1 MAVTYWQNRFTEQ
14 RVAMDDVTRQI
25 YIYQQKNDGIGN
37 FYYFTYQ
44 LTDPNNELGLFP
56 GGNNYSNFLNQHYQ
70 EFNTLNFSTYQ
81 DIARQKM
88 VDLKNALANSQA
100 GTTQYF
106 RSAISNFQRN
116 LANGTTLLAKGYDN
130 SNNNVSQLTDLAPS
144 GGNTYTLK
152 FQSVAGGS
160 TPQGVDLRAVVDR
173 LVATGQYSSTT
184 PSVQAGKQI
193 EVVDHFQANP
203 YFVDP
208 GGGGGGGDTK
218 FYEIIACVAIED
230 GGFGY
235 DLASAACSCKYKE
248 VAIYGDQTILQKCTA
263 IYGDASGLSSAEA
276 GFYVQ
281 GREFTG
287 RYWDGRSFTV
297 RWAWPEDGS
306 SDMVANEE
314 GVFSCG
320 GEIGFPPSEIR

>member
-14 RVAMDDVTRQI
+14 RVAIDDVTRQI
-25 YIYQQKNDGIGN
+25 YIYQQKSDGIGN

-44 LTDPNNELGLFP
+44 LTDPDNQLGLFP

-70 EFNTLNFSTYQ
+70 EFNTVNFSTYQ

-100 GTTQYF
+100 GATQYF

-130 SNNNVSQLTDLAPS
+130 NNNNVSQLTDLAPS

-184 PSVQAGKQI
+184 ASVQAGKQI

-208 GGGGGGGDTK
+208 GGGGGGGDTT
-218 FYEIIACVAIED
+218 FYEIIACFFIEN
-230 GGFGY
+230 GEYGY
-235 DLASAACSCKYKE
+235 DLAEAACNCKREE
-248 VAIYGDQTILQKCTA
+248 VAIYGDQPLLEKCRS
-263 IYGDASGLSSAEA
+263 IYLDASGRYPAEA

-281 GREFTG
+281 GRGGTG
-287 RYWDGRSFTV
+287 KYWDGSSFTV
-297 RWAWPEDGS
+297 RWAWFGDSS

-314 GVFSCG
+314 GLFSCG
-320 GEIGFPPSEIR
+320 GGAAFPPPIG